1 MRAGGVLRTGSLGRG
16 GGRGTTSGSDP
27 RFVRIK
33 CTAPL
38 GSVVFR
44 KRPVAVADPQQST
57 RAAGLSGQAALTG
70 EGRPTTLTRAK
81 ALARIP
87 RVISILLHRVMAA
100 PTTCEVHPRTISG
113 LFFIVARRGSV
124 WP

>member
-1 MRAGGVLRTGSLGRG
+1 
-16 GGRGTTSGSDP
+16 GTTSGSDL

-44 KRPVAVADPQQST
+44 KRPVAVANAQQSART
-57 RAAGLSGQAALTG
+57 AGLSGQAALTG
-70 EGRPTTLTRAK
+70 VGRATTLTKAQ
-81 ALARIP
+81 ALARRH
-87 RVISILLHRVMAA
+87 RVISILLHRVMVA
-100 PTTCEVHPRTISG
+100 PTTCEVPPRTISG

>member
-1 MRAGGVLRTGSLGRG
+1 MRTGGVFRTRSLGRS
-16 GGRGTTSGSDP
+16 GGRGATSGSDP

-44 KRPVAVADPQQST
+44 KRPVAVADRQQST

-70 EGRPTTLTRAK
+70 EGRAMRLTRRK
-81 ALARIP
+81 ALARTP
-87 RVISILLHRVMAA
+87 RVLRVLLHRFMAA
-100 PTTCEVHPRTISG
+100 PTTCEVRPRTIS
-113 LFFIVARRGSV
+113 S
-124 WP
+124 